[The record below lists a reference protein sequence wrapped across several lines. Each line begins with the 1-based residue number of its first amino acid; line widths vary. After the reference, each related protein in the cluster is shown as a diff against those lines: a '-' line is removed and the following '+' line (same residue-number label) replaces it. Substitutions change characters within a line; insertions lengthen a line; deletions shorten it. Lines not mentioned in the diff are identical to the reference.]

1 MYMQLFL
8 AINISITR
16 EIKRYDQNYDFI
28 LLLWDIIPN
37 VIEWLDDLLKFHL

>member
-1 MYMQLFL
+1 M
-8 AINISITR
+8 R

-37 VIEWLDDLLKFHL
+37 VIEWLDDLLEFHV